1 MNTDNDQDRKHER
14 GQALVEMLL
23 VLPVFLFL
31 TGAIIGIGWAYWVR
45 LNHVA
50 YAQDLTTM
58 AGKANDVGAGQ
69 AWAARFMA
77 GANVDF
83 AAQTAVSTLAL
94 QRGVHATAEY
104 RAPDLLLWDLE
115 SPVLTAG
122 SFSRWERFY
131 PGPPPAG
138 WFE

>member
-1 MNTDNDQDRKHER
+1 MDKENGMEHKHEQ

-45 LNHVA
+45 LNHAA
-50 YAQDLTTM
+50 YAQDVTAM

-69 AWAARFMA
+69 TWAARFMA

-83 AAQTAVSTLAL
+83 GVQTAVSPLVL
-94 QRGVHATAEY
+94 QRGVHA
-104 RAPDLLLWDLE
+104 RAQYQAPALLLWDLE
-115 SPVLTAG
+115 APTLTAG
-122 SFSRWERFY
+122 AFSRWERFY